1 MVSELDPRDALP
13 VWLSTSSADARF
25 GLPPVVDSAIRETL
39 LGWMERAEDVQSELE
54 SVFDVAFGGDDEDL
68 ELLDGIVDA
77 MLDDEPPS
85 EEQLA
90 ALALDWGIWLGEW
103 VRGAIGGDWCVRE
116 APEKSS
122 IVFARAGWSFFPVHA
137 VLLRFAVPR
146 QVRITDLVEQ
156 MVQELSVD
164 S

>member
-1 MVSELDPRDALP
+1 MVSEIDPRDALP
-13 VWLSTSSADARF
+13 VWLSTTHADARF
-25 GLPPVVDSAIRETL
+25 GPPSVVDASIRETL

-77 MLDDEPPS
+77 MLVDDAPS

-90 ALALDWGIWLGEW
+90 TLALDWGIWLGEW
-103 VRGAIGGDWCVRE
+103 VRAAIGGDWCVRS
-116 APEKSS
+116 APEQSC
-122 IVFARAGWSFFPVHA
+122 ILFARAGWAFFPVHA
-137 VLLRFAVPR
+137 VLLRFAIPR
-146 QVRITDLVEQ
+146 QLRLTDLVEQ